1 MGINGILLS
10 IISNAI
16 RTVAI
21 KKLVDIFIDKNACT
35 WKFYWMAYVFFW
47 GFTSTIYHLYYFP
60 PFNLLSNILGF
71 ILILFPYKIK
81 FSKKALTIFLIYG
94 INILGDSIVVFSF
107 MKYQFGT
114 PVNPLIEY
122 ITSLVMFLAVIVLAR
137 IVKKDMDSVLPIN
150 YQASL
155 GSVPMI
161 SIGIIFYVIKLGTQF
176 RNIILFTATGLLVI
190 NILNVYIYQSLVQFY
205 SAYMEQK
212 MQEQILHVY
221 ADELEVMQETQKREN
236 TLWHDMKHHI
246 IELKTMLNET
256 KIQDAQNYIKEM
268 EQFVTSSN
276 ETIVTGNQE
285 IDGILDY
292 MLKKANR
299 VLKEVKA
306 QINIPEGMF
315 YGNFKVCTI
324 LGNLLDN
331 AIREAEKTE
340 RKYLGI
346 ELYTKAGILL
356 LFIENSYSGNIIKR
370 NEKFKST
377 QKDTA
382 SHGIGLENVRK
393 IIDKC
398 GGEINITNIE
408 DTFKVEALLYLD
420 SIK

>member
-1 MGINGILLS
+1 
-10 IISNAI
+10 
-16 RTVAI
+16 
-21 KKLVDIFIDKNACT
+21 
-35 WKFYWMAYVFFW
+35 
-47 GFTSTIYHLYYFP
+47 
-60 PFNLLSNILGF
+60 
-71 ILILFPYKIK
+71 
-81 FSKKALTIFLIYG
+81 
-94 INILGDSIVVFSF
+94 
-107 MKYQFGT
+107 
-114 PVNPLIEY
+114 
-122 ITSLVMFLAVIVLAR
+122 
-137 IVKKDMDSVLPIN
+137 
-150 YQASL
+150 
-155 GSVPMI
+155 
-161 SIGIIFYVIKLGTQF
+161 
-176 RNIILFTATGLLVI
+176 
-190 NILNVYIYQSLVQFY
+190 
-205 SAYMEQK
+205 

-356 LFIENSYSGNIIKR
+356 LFIENSYSGKIIKR

>member
-1 MGINGILLS
+1 
-10 IISNAI
+10 
-16 RTVAI
+16 
-21 KKLVDIFIDKNACT
+21 
-35 WKFYWMAYVFFW
+35 
-47 GFTSTIYHLYYFP
+47 
-60 PFNLLSNILGF
+60 
-71 ILILFPYKIK
+71 
-81 FSKKALTIFLIYG
+81 
-94 INILGDSIVVFSF
+94 
-107 MKYQFGT
+107 
-114 PVNPLIEY
+114 
-122 ITSLVMFLAVIVLAR
+122 
-137 IVKKDMDSVLPIN
+137 
-150 YQASL
+150 
-155 GSVPMI
+155 
-161 SIGIIFYVIKLGTQF
+161 
-176 RNIILFTATGLLVI
+176 
-190 NILNVYIYQSLVQFY
+190 
-205 SAYMEQK
+205 

-346 ELYTKAGILL
+346 ELYTP
-356 LFIENSYSGNIIKR
+356 
-370 NEKFKST
+370 
-377 QKDTA
+377 
-382 SHGIGLENVRK
+382 
-393 IIDKC
+393 
-398 GGEINITNIE
+398 
-408 DTFKVEALLYLD
+408 LYNF
-420 SIK
+420 SIKKMSYRTF